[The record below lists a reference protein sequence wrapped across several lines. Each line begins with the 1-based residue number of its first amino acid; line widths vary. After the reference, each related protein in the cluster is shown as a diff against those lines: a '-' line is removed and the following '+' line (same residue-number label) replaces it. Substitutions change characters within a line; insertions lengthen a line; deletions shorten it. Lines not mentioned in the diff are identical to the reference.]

1 MFSAT
6 VPLWKDRLTAV
17 LGITHSSFHNHLH
30 QLSLQQ
36 LELIDPFECMVNGI
50 SPIKAFKS
58 KTGASGINF
67 FAWNGVGTQPLLWL
81 NRFLFII

>member
-1 MFSAT
+1 MISSAT

-17 LGITHSSFHNHLH
+17 LGNTHSSFHNHLH

-36 LELIDPFECMVNGI
+36 LDLIDPFECMVNGI

-67 FAWNGVGTQPLLWL
+67 FGKEWSGNPAS
-81 NRFLFII
+81 FMAK